1 METLIIQP
9 KSKKEL
15 LTIKKVLEAL
25 EIKYNEPDTHYNQAF
40 VEKIKQG
47 KKDKE
52 EGKGTKITLEDLDAL
67 WK

>member
-15 LTIKKVLEAL
+15 LTIKRVLEAL
-25 EIKYNEPDTHYNQAF
+25 DIKYNEPNTLYNQAF
-40 VEKIKQG
+40 VEKIIQG

>member
-15 LTIKKVLEAL
+15 LTIKRVLEAL
-25 EIKYNEPDTHYNQAF
+25 EIKYNEPEMIYNKAF
-40 VEKIKQG
+40 VDKIKQG

-52 EGKGTKITLEDLDAL
+52 EGKGTKITLEELDAL

>member
-15 LTIKKVLEAL
+15 LTIKRVLEAL
-25 EIKYNEPDTHYNQAF
+25 EIKYNEPNELYNQAF

>member
-15 LTIKKVLEAL
+15 LTIKRVLEAL
-25 EIKYNEPDTHYNQAF
+25 EIKYNEPEMIYNKAF
-40 VEKIKQG
+40 VDKIKQG